1 MLGLFQLLVAKYLG
15 LSQAILEGHYLA
27 LFRQAETGKTFVVKE
42 LICECDYRKILTSHN
57 NVIYVNIFWTHLA
70 FSKI

>member
-1 MLGLFQLLVAKYLG
+1 MLVLFQLLVAKYLE
-15 LSQAILEGHYLA
+15 LSQATLGGHYLA
-27 LFRQAETGKTFVVKE
+27 LLAGKTFVVKQ
-42 LICECDYRKILTSHN
+42 LICECDYKKILISHN